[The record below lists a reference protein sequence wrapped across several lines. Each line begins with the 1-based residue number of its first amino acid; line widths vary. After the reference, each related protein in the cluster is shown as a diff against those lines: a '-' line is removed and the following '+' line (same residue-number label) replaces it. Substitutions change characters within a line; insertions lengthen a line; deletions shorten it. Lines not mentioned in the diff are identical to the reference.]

1 MESLENELAR
11 LISSIRPAD
20 REAMERAEKRQ
31 AELAK
36 PPGSL
41 GRLERLSVKLAGI
54 TGEVHNDF
62 RNRALLV
69 FCADNGVTEEGV
81 ASAPRSVTLAQTINL
96 TRGKTGAAVLSRAFG
111 CRLLVCDVGVAAR
124 IREPAVI
131 DRKIAFGT
139 KNIAKGP
146 AMTRDEALRAILT
159 GADLAD
165 QAVREGAR
173 ALGVGEMGI
182 GNTTTSSA
190 VLSVLTGASIRD
202 VTGRGAGI
210 TDEAYRKKLRVI
222 EQAVSLNRP
231 DPADPADVLAKVG
244 GFDLAAMT
252 GAFLGAASN
261 RVPAVVDGFISIVA
275 ALSAAR
281 LCPTVRDYL
290 IPSHASY
297 EIGYRLAAEELG
309 LEPLFDLQMRLGE
322 GSGVPIA
329 MSMIDA
335 ACTVINDMATF
346 DEAGIDDGYLDPIRE
361 GDAFSVN
368 RGEEG
373 ENG

>member
-1 MESLENELAR
+1 
-11 LISSIRPAD
+11 
-20 REAMERAEKRQ
+20 
-31 AELAK
+31 
-36 PPGSL
+36 
-41 GRLERLSVKLAGI
+41 
-54 TGEVHNDF
+54 
-62 RNRALLV
+62 
-69 FCADNGVTEEGV
+69 
-81 ASAPRSVTLAQTINL
+81 
-96 TRGKTGAAVLSRAFG
+96 
-111 CRLLVCDVGVAAR
+111 
-124 IREPAVI
+124 
-131 DRKIAFGT
+131 
-139 KNIAKGP
+139 
-146 AMTRDEALRAILT
+146 
-159 GADLAD
+159 
-165 QAVREGAR
+165 
-173 ALGVGEMGI
+173 
-182 GNTTTSSA
+182 
-190 VLSVLTGASIRD
+190 
-202 VTGRGAGI
+202 
-210 TDEAYRKKLRVI
+210 VI